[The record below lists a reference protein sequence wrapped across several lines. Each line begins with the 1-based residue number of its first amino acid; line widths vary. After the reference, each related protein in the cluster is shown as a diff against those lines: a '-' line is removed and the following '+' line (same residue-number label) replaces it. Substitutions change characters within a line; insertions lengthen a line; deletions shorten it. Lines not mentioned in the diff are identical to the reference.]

1 MIHEIDIDL
10 PVRTVYDQWT
20 QFEDFPLFMKHVRD
34 VRQID
39 PTHTQWK
46 AKISGVSREWTA
58 EITEQTPDQ
67 RVAWTATD
75 GTQNAGVVTFH
86 ALNDNTTRVV
96 LQMETDP
103 QGFLE
108 KVADWGGYISDRS
121 KKDLEQFK
129 DFIESRGKATGAWR
143 GTVERD
149 SMRDLHRREEELR
162 ELSDHE
168 LAKRAEEA
176 GVERPLDRNRDWLVS
191 ALARDGRDRGSDTD
205 TTDRGGDLDND
216 RDRDRGDLDRDER
229 DRDPGHSEHD
239 RDSARAEYR
248 ES

>member
-39 PTHTQWK
+39 PTHTHWK

-75 GTQNAGVVTFH
+75 GTANAGVVTFH
-86 ALNDNTTRVV
+86 TLNDHTTRVV

-103 QGFLE
+103 KGFLE
-108 KVADWGGYISDRS
+108 HVADWGGYISDRT
-121 KKDLEQFK
+121 KKDLDQFR

-168 LAKRAEEA
+168 LAKRAEER
-176 GVERPLDRNRDWLVS
+176 GLERPLDRSRNWLVS
-191 ALARDGRDRGSDTD
+191 ALARESYDRDSDID
-205 TTDRGGDLDND
+205 TTDRGGSGDDHID
-216 RDRDRGDLDRDER
+216 RDRDRTEG
-229 DRDPGHSEHD
+229 HD
-239 RDSARAEYR
+239 RDAAHAEYR

>member
-20 QFEDFPLFMKHVRD
+20 QFEDFPLFMKHVVD
-34 VRQID
+34 VRQVD
-39 PTHTQWK
+39 DTHTHWK
-46 AKISGVSREWTA
+46 AKISGISREWQA

-75 GTQNAGVVTFH
+75 GTENSGVVTFH
-86 ALNDNTTRVV
+86 ALDDNTTRVV

-103 QGFLE
+103 KGFLE

-129 DFIESRGKATGAWR
+129 DFIEARGKSTGAWR
-143 GTVERD
+143 GKVERD
-149 SMRDLHRREEELR
+149 SMRDLHTREDRLR

-176 GVERPLDRNRDWLVS
+176 GLERPLDRNRDWLVS
-191 ALARDGRDRGSDTD
+191 ALARHDYDRNADHDSH
-205 TTDRGGDLDND
+205 D
-216 RDRDRGDLDRDER
+216 RDRDRDGED
-229 DRDPGHSEHD
+229 
-239 RDSARAEYR
+239 ART
-248 ES
+248 S

>member
-20 QFEDFPLFMKHVRD
+20 QFEDFPLFMKHVVD
-34 VRQID
+34 VRQVD
-39 PTHTQWK
+39 DTHTLWK
-46 AKISGVSREWTA
+46 AKISGISREWQA

-75 GTQNAGVVTFH
+75 GTENSGVVTFH
-86 ALNDNTTRVV
+86 ALDDNTTRVV

-103 QGFLE
+103 KGFLE

-129 DFIESRGKATGAWR
+129 DFIEARGKSTGAWR
-143 GTVERD
+143 GKVERD
-149 SMRDLHRREEELR
+149 SMRDLHTREDRLR

-176 GVERPLDRNRDWLVS
+176 GLERPLDRNRDWLVS
-191 ALARDGRDRGSDTD
+191 ALARHDYDRNADHDSH
-205 TTDRGGDLDND
+205 D
-216 RDRDRGDLDRDER
+216 RDRDRDGED
-229 DRDPGHSEHD
+229 
-239 RDSARAEYR
+239 ART
-248 ES
+248 S

>member
-34 VRQID
+34 VRQLD
-39 PTHTQWK
+39 PTHTHWK
-46 AKISGVSREWTA
+46 AKISGVTREWTA

-96 LQMETDP
+96 LQTR
-103 QGFLE
+103 
-108 KVADWGGYISDRS
+108 DRS
-121 KKDLEQFK
+121 PGLPREGRRLGRLHLRPGQ
-129 DFIESRGKATGAWR
+129 EGPGPVQGLRRVPGQG
-143 GTVERD
+143 
-149 SMRDLHRREEELR
+149 HRR
-162 ELSDHE
+162 
-168 LAKRAEEA
+168 
-176 GVERPLDRNRDWLVS
+176 
-191 ALARDGRDRGSDTD
+191 LARHGGARLHARPAPA
-205 TTDRGGDLDND
+205 RGGAA
-216 RDRDRGDLDRDER
+216 RPQRPRAGQAGRGGRRRTAPRPQPRLAGQRPRSRRPRPRWRHRPDGPGPRR
-229 DRDPGHSEHD
+229 RPPRRDPSRRDPSRRRPGHD
-239 RDSARAEYR
+239 RDAARAEYR

>member
-34 VRQID
+34 VRQLD
-39 PTHTQWK
+39 ATHTHWK

-108 KVADWGGYISDRS
+108 KVADWGGYISDRA
-121 KKDLEQFK
+121 KKDLDQFK
-129 DFIESRGKATGAWR
+129 DFVESRGKATGAWR

-162 ELSDHE
+162 GLSDHE

-191 ALARDGRDRGSDTD
+191 ALARDGYDRGSDTD
-205 TTDRGGDLDND
+205 LTDRGSDGDRRDDVRRDDDRQDGDEGDL
-216 RDRDRGDLDRDER
+216 G
-229 DRDPGHSEHD
+229 HD
-239 RDSARAEYR
+239 RDAARAEYR

>member
-20 QFEDFPLFMKHVRD
+20 QFEDFPLFMKHVVD
-34 VRQID
+34 VRQVD
-39 PTHTQWK
+39 DTHLHWK
-46 AKISGVSREWTA
+46 ARISGVSREWGA

-75 GTQNAGVVTFH
+75 GTKNAGVVTFH
-86 ALNDNTTRVV
+86 ALSDDHTRVV

-121 KKDLEQFK
+121 KKDLESFK
-129 DFIESRGKATGAWR
+129 DFVENRGRSTGAWR

-149 SMRDLHRREEELR
+149 SMRDLHTREEELR
-162 ELSDHE
+162 SLDDAE
-168 LAKRAEEA
+168 LARRAQDA
-176 GVERPLDRNRDWLVS
+176 GLERPLDRNRDWLVS
-191 ALARDGRDRGSDTD
+191 ALARHRD
-205 TTDRGGDLDND
+205 DR
-216 RDRDRGDLDRDER
+216 
-229 DRDPGHSEHD
+229 EHHD
-239 RDSARAEYR
+239 ADARR
-248 ES
+248 S